1 MEFLRKR
8 INIKDIYL
16 ILVIVL
22 GLITISLYST
32 YALFTGSSVTT
43 DSIANVSTDINV
55 DFDINSDKTFTL
67 EANTIITFNA
77 NIKNNM
83 KGKVHY
89 ELYHNF
95 DLTTNNKV
103 KIAEVVEDTSLTSAP
118 NTSGTLELGGKKTVP
133 IVIEN
138 KSNEKITVTVGLAIG
153 YVGNNIEYGT
163 GNYPSDVSLI
173 TGIFDIKKVP
183 SESCASSGT
192 SIGDECV
199 VGYSVEKINGVMTAV
214 QVIKCPT
221 ELENADLSGA
231 NMPGLKDGMIPVK
244 WNENNEVVKANA
256 TNPSDDIWYDY
267 INQKW
272 ANAVLVTS
280 SSRDTYMNASIG
292 TKVNEA
298 DILAYFVWIPRYKY
312 KLFNVSGADGTSP
325 QRIEITFQKSTDT
338 KETGSTNGTYLTHP
352 AFSYTDNN
360 NTVELDGIWF
370 GKFETQ
376 YVNGGNSLIKPGV
389 VSRWT
394 RSTLSIPDFT
404 LKLAYDATIK
414 FNTNNYFT
422 NSGIE
427 NVDAHLIKNMEWGA
441 VAYLSH
447 STYGINGEITANSNT
462 DGYTGGGSG
471 SAYITNVN
479 QSTTGNVYGIYDM
492 SGGMYDYVMGN
503 YKGYTGDSGFDYSFL
518 QSIKNKYVDI
528 YTSSSPG
535 KLGDATIETKG
546 WYNAGYTGGL
556 DSRYWLARGSHVY
569 IGKVYSNY
577 GVGIFDYEA
586 YYGDQSLSSSGC
598 SGESQCLGY
607 GSGQAGFRIAIW

>member
-1 MEFLRKR
+1 MDFLRKR

-312 KLFNVSGADGTSP
+312 KLFNVNGTDGTSP

-462 DGYTGGGSG
+462 DGY
-471 SAYITNVN
+471 
-479 QSTTGNVYGIYDM
+479 
-492 SGGMYDYVMGN
+492 
-503 YKGYTGDSGFDYSFL
+503 KGYTGDSGFDYSFL

-586 YYGDQSLSSSGC
+586 YAGDQSISSSGC